1 MILSDLAFDPD
12 QTKQLDTK
20 YDIITCQPFDA
31 VCLLS
36 PRHPSH
42 SLQTVKLQTR
52 SVSKNSLKILL
63 VQKEFGFFQPIL
75 FLISLNAF
83 QTSVNTSWTSAKHSS
98 LQCSLSSL
106 YMNEYQWKTCCE

>member
-42 SLQTVKLQTR
+42 SLQTLKLQTR

-83 QTSVNTSWTSAKHSS
+83 QTSVNTSWTSAIC
-98 LQCSLSSL
+98 LSLSSL